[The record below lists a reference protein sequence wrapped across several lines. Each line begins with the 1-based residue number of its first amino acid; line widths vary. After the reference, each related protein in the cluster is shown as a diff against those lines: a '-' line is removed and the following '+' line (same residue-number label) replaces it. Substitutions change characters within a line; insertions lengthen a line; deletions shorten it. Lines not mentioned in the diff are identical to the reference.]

1 MRNNYTCQKS
11 RPRQERRGWWFVIAS
26 FSAAFLYIYYF
37 NNYYHHFI
45 TTRNTT
51 ATPIVTHK
59 QATQKPADEFDFYSM
74 LPKIQVQVKNAGI
87 PNAPQLTSG
96 QIYYVL
102 QVATP
107 GNNAAAQDEVTKLGV
122 MGVNAY
128 VKPDQRPDGK
138 ILYRIL
144 VGPYTSQSDADTDR
158 AYLKTNGI
166 TSLFLSAK
174 AP

>member
-1 MRNNYTCQKS
+1 M
-11 RPRQERRGWWFVIAS
+11 IAS
-26 FSAAFLYIYYF
+26 FSAAFVYIYYF
-37 NNYYHHFI
+37 HNYYHHLI
-45 TTRNTT
+45 TTHST
-51 ATPIVTHK
+51 AVTPIVTHT
-59 QATQKPADEFDFYSM
+59 QATKKPTDEFDFYSM

-96 QIYYVL
+96 EPYYVL
-102 QVATP
+102 QVATT
-107 GNNAAAQDEVTKLGV
+107 GNNADAQDQVTKLGV
-122 MGVNAY
+122 LGVNAY
-128 VKPDQRPDGK
+128 IKPVQRPDGK

-144 VGPYTSQSDADTDR
+144 VGPYTNQSDADTDR